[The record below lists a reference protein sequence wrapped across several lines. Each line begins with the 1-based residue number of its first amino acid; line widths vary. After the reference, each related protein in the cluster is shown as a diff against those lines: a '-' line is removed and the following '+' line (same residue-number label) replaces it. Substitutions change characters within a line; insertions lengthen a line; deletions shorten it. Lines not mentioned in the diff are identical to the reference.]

1 TIFEEFKRVAP
12 ASRSAPGLGLGLAI
26 VRRAAHL
33 LGHDITLRSEVGRG
47 SCFAVCVPVAQRDG
61 TQTTAS
67 VVPFEAERTPARPPN
82 GADGPDGCLVVLEND
97 ETVAQAMTTLFEHW
111 QMKSVTAPSYPQLLD
126 LVQRRAIV
134 PRAIIA
140 DLHLDGDVDG
150 IDAIILLREH
160 FGSDLPAILITA
172 DQSRVV
178 KD

>member
-1 TIFEEFKRVAP
+1 LLQNLLSNAIKYTESGKVLLGARRRGNVVTIEVHDTGIGIAPEHAETIFEEFKRVAP

-82 GADGPDGCLVVLEND
+82 GADGPGIG
-97 ETVAQAMTTLFEHW
+97 
-111 QMKSVTAPSYPQLLD
+111 
-126 LVQRRAIV
+126 RAHV
-134 PRAIIA
+134 
-140 DLHLDGDVDG
+140 
-150 IDAIILLREH
+150 
-160 FGSDLPAILITA
+160 
-172 DQSRVV
+172 
-178 KD
+178 